1 MSVFDVQFLSEALG
15 IQTSM
20 TVTIPQEEHP
30 VPGRLWPTLY
40 LLHGLSDNH
49 SAWHRWT
56 SVERYAEARG
66 LAVVMATTARGF
78 YVDAQNGYRYG
89 EFFSRELPGF
99 CRAHLPLSPR
109 REENFVAGLSMGG
122 YGAFSLGLSHPDQY
136 AAAGS
141 FSGALHIAAEGK
153 RPDFDPSS
161 SFARELS
168 LIFGDL
174 EKAPGGPH
182 DLLAQ
187 LSRAAASGA
196 RIPRLYQCCGT
207 EDFLYEANVRFRDH
221 ARSLKVDLTYEE
233 GPGVHEWGYW
243 DAAIQRFL
251 AWLPLPPRA

>member
-1 MSVFDVQFLSEALG
+1 MALFDIQFSSETLG
-15 IQTSM
+15 IQTSIA
-20 TVTIPQEEHP
+20 VIIPQDAEAP
-30 VPGRLWPTLY
+30 QGRRWPTLW

-49 SAWHRWT
+49 TAWLRWT

-78 YVDAQNGYRYG
+78 YVDAVNGYRYG
-89 EFFSRELPGF
+89 TFFSQELPAF

-122 YGAFSLGLSHPDQY
+122 YGAFSLALNNPDGY

-141 FSGALHIAAEGK
+141 FSGALHMAAEGK
-153 RPDFDPSS
+153 RPDFDPTT
-161 SFARELS
+161 SFARELT

-174 EKAPGGPH
+174 QKAQGGPH
-182 DLLAQ
+182 DLFAQ
-187 LSRAAASGA
+187 LSRAKAAGA
-196 RIPRLYQCCGT
+196 RLPRLYQCCGT
-207 EDFLYEANVRFRDH
+207 EDFLYQANTAFRDH
-221 ARSLKVDLTYEE
+221 ALSLGTDLTYEE
-233 GPGVHEWGYW
+233 GPGTHEWGYW